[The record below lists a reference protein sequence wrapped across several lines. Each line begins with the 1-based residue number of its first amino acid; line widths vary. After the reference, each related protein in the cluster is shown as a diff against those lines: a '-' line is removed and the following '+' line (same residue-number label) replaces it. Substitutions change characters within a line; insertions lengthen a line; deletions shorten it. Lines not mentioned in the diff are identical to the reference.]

1 MIIAICKKS
10 HAQFK
15 KGEMYTVERREV
27 ICRIPPAASLLFKVY
42 YAEINP
48 VKEISSTTGFWY
60 HTEKSFNEH
69 FRIFV

>member
-15 KGEMYTVERREV
+15 KGEMYTVERRKFLG
-27 ICRIPPAASLLFKVY
+27 PSASLLFKVY